1 MNFTIC
7 RINSFAELELGR
19 LPGHMYTCPGSKP
32 RGDGQKKFTC
42 IHVHMYTCIH
52 AQDLSLEEMVKRS
65 SPPNHQ
71 RCYYRD

>member
-7 RINSFAELELGR
+7 RINSFVELELGS

-42 IHVHMYTCIH
+42 IHVHMGMYTWACTHVYMPRI
-52 AQDLSLEEMVKRS
+52 
-65 SPPNHQ
+65 
-71 RCYYRD
+71 